1 MSIKRQGWSKRSKKG
16 QDMVKHIL
24 SNGEIL
30 TDITGHVVRMADA
43 PAAYAVLDA
52 VRERGT
58 NGNDKDVS
66 EPERVA

>member
-1 MSIKRQGWSKRSKKG
+1 
-16 QDMVKHIL
+16 MVKHIL

-52 VRERGT
+52 VKERGA

>member
-1 MSIKRQGWSKRSKKG
+1 
-16 QDMVKHIL
+16 MVKHIL

-30 TDITGHVVRMADA
+30 TDITGHVVRIADA

-52 VRERGT
+52 MRERGT

-66 EPERVA
+66 QPERVA